1 MKSIIILLSI
11 LILPGSHLFSQNIDK
26 IIAEVEKNNTT
37 LIALRKRADAE
48 RIGNKTGQYLSNPE
62 FAFNYLW
69 GSPENIGNRKDI
81 SILQSFD
88 FPTAYS
94 YRNQISEYRNIQVEL
109 EYEKEL
115 KSIITEVRLVCNG
128 LVYHNSMRNELKK
141 RTENAR
147 KLAESYKTRYDIGE
161 ASLIDYNKAQVYLL
175 NIIKDAEANEIDK
188 NALLAELK
196 ILNGG
201 IPVEFN
207 DCVFQLQTIPDDF
220 EQWYVQV
227 ELNNPV
233 LQWLKQ
239 EVSISRKNEK
249 LNTAMSLPKLH
260 AGYMSEDVV
269 GQQYQ
274 GIAFG
279 VTIPLFEN
287 KNTVKYAKAKTAAME
302 SAEADTRMQFYNNL
316 KALHTKAV
324 NMQNSLIDFQINLQK
339 YSNSGLLLKALDNGE
354 LSLVEY
360 FYELSF
366 YYESTDKL
374 LGLTKY
380 LNDTITELNRY
391 Q

>member
-354 LSLVEY
+354 LSLAEY

>member
-48 RIGNKTGQYLSNPE
+48 CIGNKTGQYLSNPE

-207 DCVFQLQTIPDDF
+207 DSVFQLQTIPDDF

-339 YSNSGLLLKALDNGE
+339 YSNSGLLPKALDNGE
-354 LSLVEY
+354 LSLAEY